1 MRSMVEGWRR
11 IACDPTT
18 AARSTPPSRR
28 EDAPRHLPI
37 RSANGEETV
46 TLAPEN
52 IVALAEKYSAL
63 STPCD
68 FMTPTFAT
76 PLAPPP

>member
-18 AARSTPPSRR
+18 AAPSTNPSVTARSRAAPEDGSYTSRR
-28 EDAPRHLPI
+28 SPI

-46 TLAPEN
+46 TL
-52 IVALAEKYSAL
+52 
-63 STPCD
+63 TPK
-68 FMTPTFAT
+68 
-76 PLAPPP
+76 L

>member
-37 RSANGEETV
+37 RYANREETV
-46 TLAPEN
+46 
-52 IVALAEKYSAL
+52 ALL
-63 STPCD
+63 SK
-68 FMTPTFAT
+68 
-76 PLAPPP
+76 L